1 MASGTLACVYVGNL
15 PAAVAGD
22 RRRVAELVRP
32 HVGEVRD
39 VRVQVDPATRRSTG
53 CAFVDVA
60 IPGGEGAG
68 AGPGSAWAAALRAS
82 AAAELGLPGG
92 AALDVRVVDPQFLRH
107 VPADKPRRA
116 AEVVGPR
123 PGAAGDLYVGNLPR
137 DVVAADLV
145 RVFGNFGAVEDVR
158 IATSPKGRLLG
169 FAYVTMADGAEAEA
183 AVRKLRDYVWD
194 GFPVHIRR
202 TEAGG
207 GNGGK
212 NR

>member
-1 MASGTLACVYVGNL
+1 MGDLTVNDACVELTDIYCGMSMR
-15 PAAVAGD
+15 VAGTAIQITSCEPST
-22 RRRVAELVRP
+22 RKRLV
-32 HVGEVRD
+32 E
-39 VRVQVDPATRRSTG
+39 
-53 CAFVDVA
+53 
-60 IPGGEGAG
+60 GG
-68 AGPGSAWAAALRAS
+68 L
-82 AAAELGLPGG
+82 AAELGLPGG
-92 AALDVRVVDPQFLRH
+92 AGLDVRVVDPQFLRH